1 MTAITL
7 ATLRTRARQLGDY
20 ENSTVFT
27 DAVMTPWV
35 NEAIGDYFDLLDEHF
50 DGYRDTTGT
59 VTTTA
64 GVATVALPAAFLK
77 ARAVDI
83 LDGGTY
89 RQLRRFQPSGQTL
102 GFDGSTGRPVGYLH
116 VGTNLELFPTP
127 DAAYTIRLRYVPAMT
142 ALSADGDS
150 IDVPNG
156 WEGFIIH
163 SILLRCDE
171 REERSLTDRKDSIE
185 RYRAR
190 IVRASQNRNT
200 AEPAYLP
207 MPWEGSSWPG

>member
-27 DAVMTPWV
+27 DAAMTPWV
-35 NEAIGDYFDLLDEHF
+35 NEAIGDYFDILDEHF
-50 DGYRDTTGT
+50 DGYRDTTGSLS
-59 VTTTA
+59 TTA
-64 GVATVALPAAFLK
+64 GFANVSLPAGMLK
-77 ARAVDI
+77 LRSVEI
-83 LDGGTY
+83 QIGGRY
-89 RQLRRFQPSGQTL
+89 QMLRRFQPGGQAL
-102 GFDGSTGRPVGYLH
+102 GYDGSTGQPVGYLH
-116 VGTNLELFPTP
+116 VGTALELFPTP
-127 DAAYTIRLRYVPAMT
+127 DAVYPMRLRYVPEMAP
-142 ALSADGDS
+142 LSLDADS

-156 WEGFIIH
+156 WEGFIVH

-171 REERSLTDRKDSIE
+171 REERSLGDRLAAID
-185 RYRAR
+185 RYRSR

-207 MPWEGSSWPG
+207 MPWEGSSWP

>member
-1 MTAITL
+1 MKAGLTFQGFSAINNARCRDGFKHDL
-7 ATLRTRARQLGDY
+7 ASWSASDW
-20 ENSTVFT
+20 
-27 DAVMTPWV
+27 M
-35 NEAIGDYFDLLDEHF
+35 
-50 DGYRDTTGT
+50 
-59 VTTTA
+59 
-64 GVATVALPAAFLK
+64 VATMGELGEAANVLKKLNRERDGIKGNTATATAL
-77 ARAVDI
+77 RA
-83 LDGGTY
+83 
-89 RQLRRFQPSGQTL
+89 QLRREIADTFIYLDLMSQAL
-102 GFDGSTGRPVGYLH
+102 GFDQSTGRPVGYLH

-127 DAAYTIRLRYVPAMT
+127 DAAYTVRLRYVPEMT
-142 ALSADGDS
+142 PLAADGDS

-156 WEGFIIH
+156 WEGFIVH